1 MDRNGYRPATA
12 ERRFYIMKRFRKY
25 TAGLLLL
32 VLVLGVSAC
41 GNSDNNGGTNKPN
54 TENNGTT
61 NVFKAFSIM
70 ETTGF
75 EPTTFA
81 LRTQRSPS

>member
-1 MDRNGYRPATA
+1 
-12 ERRFYIMKRFRKY
+12 MKRFRKY

-61 NVFKAFSIM
+61 NNGA
-70 ETTGF
+70 TTDGTVKN
-75 EPTTFA
+75 EENLSECKTEINLTCKEK
-81 LRTQRSPS
+81 LQKWRLL

>member
-1 MDRNGYRPATA
+1 
-12 ERRFYIMKRFRKY
+12 MKRFRKY

-54 TENNGTT
+54 TENNGTPIT
-61 NVFKAFSIM
+61 
-70 ETTGF
+70 
-75 EPTTFA
+75 EPPPTA
-81 LRTQRSPS
+81 P

>member
-1 MDRNGYRPATA
+1 
-12 ERRFYIMKRFRKY
+12 MKRFRKY

-54 TENNGTT
+54 TENNGT
-61 NVFKAFSIM
+61 NGNNGA
-70 ETTGF
+70 TTDG
-75 EPTTFA
+75 TMNNDTMA
-81 LRTQRSPS
+81 ATS

>member
-1 MDRNGYRPATA
+1 
-12 ERRFYIMKRFRKY
+12 MKRFRKY

-61 NVFKAFSIM
+61 NNGANTNG
-70 ETTGF
+70 TTNNGNIVDDAVDGAGDAVK
-75 EPTTFA
+75 T
-81 LRTQRSPS
+81 